1 MTTFT
6 TEDRINAE
14 KTQELKAEIRSLK
27 LELKHQKERTE
38 SWKQAYDNAMDYAK
52 KLLGKGCNK

>member
-14 KTQELKAEIRSLK
+14 KTQELKAEIRTLK
-27 LELKHQKERTE
+27 AELKHQKERVE

-52 KLLGKGCNK
+52 KLIRKGCNK